1 MARSPRGTA
10 CNSRVGLDT
19 LWHVT
24 WSWHACLV
32 TCQCFRGRAWKLHT
46 KWTGIILSGWLSVAF
61 FHKCQVFFSFQ
72 KKRHLLHTAFRTVC
86 KCPSPAKKWMLCED
100 NTVLTN
106 SMRTVKGEFFLG
118 SDLQS
123 CHFNGMKTTSRF
135 GWTGHRQAARWLF
148 FLMPVW
154 FQLQAWRIMQKIYE
168 ASVWVLFGVK
178 PLYPP
183 PIVQKN
189 CTIQT
194 SNKSAQPKKTRFP
207 SETFF
212 FASLAMLRG
221 LELNGH
227 DDESGSMSQLSIG
240 WWWVLCGW

>member
-106 SMRTVKGEFFLG
+106 SMRTVKGECFLG

-135 GWTGHRQAARWLF
+135 GWTGHRQAVRLLF
-148 FLMPVW
+148 FECLLDSNSMPGE
-154 FQLQAWRIMQKIYE
+154 LYDIYE
-168 ASVWVLFGVK
+168 ASCLSTFWNKAFCILHLSCSK
-178 PLYPP
+178 
-183 PIVQKN
+183 I
-189 CTIQT
+189 CSIQT
-194 SNKSAQPKKTRFP
+194 SNKSAGQKKRGFP
-207 SETFF
+207 QKLFF
-212 FASLAMLRG
+212 CLHLWR
-221 LELNGH
+221 
-227 DDESGSMSQLSIG
+227 
-240 WWWVLCGW
+240 C